1 MTLFIQTT
9 LLILTTM
16 VWGLGFVATRWTLEV
31 YDPLWSN
38 SLRYL
43 LAGVL
48 ALPVLVIKGSF
59 KGNLRRHRPS
69 LIAGFFLFTSMYLQ
83 VWGLNYTSV
92 AKSGFLTTFY
102 VFFTPLLG
110 MIFLHER
117 YPKRLW
123 ALIFAALFG
132 VAMMG
137 DLSLNGINRG
147 DFMTLGCAVLGAA
160 HILYIGRIARDISDP
175 VEFNFMQCFTM
186 GFLGSIAA
194 FLFMGLPPLSI
205 TGHELALA
213 GLFFLAFFSS
223 LLAFTVQ
230 VVAQKA
236 IPAHLVSMIFLL
248 ESIFAA
254 AFGWILLDEK
264 LNFLNLIGAVIVL
277 ASVLAI
283 PILLSAKKKAAL
295 KKAAR
300 LAIQEL

>member
-1 MTLFIQTT
+1 MTLLIQIT

-16 VWGLGFVATRWTLEV
+16 IWGLGFVATRWTLEV

-48 ALPVLVIKGSF
+48 ALPILIFKGSF
-59 KGNLRRHRPS
+59 KGNFRRHQPA
-69 LIAGFFLFTSMYLQ
+69 LIAGFFLFTCMYLQ

-102 VFFTPLLG
+102 VFFTPILG
-110 MIFLHER
+110 MMLFGER

-123 ALIFAALFG
+123 SLIFSALIG
-132 VAMMG
+132 VAMLG
-137 DLSLNGINRG
+137 DLSLDGINRG
-147 DFMTLGCAVLGAA
+147 DFMTLGCAFLSAA
-160 HILYIGRIARDISDP
+160 HILYIGHIARDIKDP
-175 VEFNFMQCFTM
+175 VEFNFMQCFSM
-186 GFLGSIAA
+186 GVVGSVVALI
-194 FLFMGLPPLSI
+194 FVGLPPLKI
-205 TGHELALA
+205 QGHELAIG

-230 VVAQKA
+230 VIAQKA

-248 ESIFAA
+248 ESLFAA

-264 LNFLNLIGAVIVL
+264 LNSLNLIGALVVL
-277 ASVLAI
+277 ASVLAM
-283 PILLSAKKKAAL
+283 PVLLSAKKKAAL
-295 KKAAR
+295 KKAAH
-300 LAIQEL
+300 LHIQV

>member
-1 MTLFIQTT
+1 MTIILQVF

-16 VWGLGFVATRWTLEV
+16 VWGLGFVATRWTLDL

-43 LAGVL
+43 LAGL
-48 ALPVLVIKGSF
+48 MAFPVLVMKGSF
-59 KGNLRRHRPS
+59 KGSLRRHLPA
-69 LIAGFFLFTSMYLQ
+69 LIAGFFLFTCMYLQ
-83 VWGLNYTSV
+83 VWGLNYTTV

-110 MIFLHER
+110 MLLFKER

-123 ALIFAALFG
+123 TLIFTALFG
-132 VAMMG
+132 VALLG
-137 DLSLNGINRG
+137 DLSLDGINRG
-147 DFMTLGCAVLGAA
+147 DFMTLGCAILGAA
-160 HILYIGRIARDISDP
+160 HILYIGRIAQDISDP
-175 VEFNFMQCFTM
+175 IEFNFMQCFSM
-186 GFLGSIAA
+186 GVVGSIVAY
-194 FLFMGLPPLSI
+194 FFMGLPPMKLA
-205 TGHELALA
+205 GYELAVG

-248 ESIFAA
+248 ESLFAA
-254 AFGWILLDEK
+254 VFGWVLLDEK

-277 ASVLAI
+277 LSVLAM

-300 LAIQEL
+300 LKILEQ

>member
-1 MTLFIQTT
+1 MILVVQVT

-43 LAGVL
+43 LAGL
-48 ALPVLVIKGSF
+48 IALPVLFLKGSF
-59 KGNLRRHRPS
+59 KGNLKRHFPAC
-69 LIAGFFLFTSMYLQ
+69 IAGFFLFTCMYLQ
-83 VWGLNYTSV
+83 VWGLNYTTV

-110 MIFLHER
+110 MLLFQER

-123 ALIFAALFG
+123 TLIFTALLG
-132 VAMMG
+132 VAMLG
-137 DLSLNGINRG
+137 DLSLDGINRG
-147 DFMTLGCAVLGAA
+147 DFMTLGCAILSAA
-160 HILYIGRIARDISDP
+160 HILYIGRIARNIDDP
-175 VEFNFMQCFTM
+175 VEFNFMQCFSM
-186 GFLGSIAA
+186 GIVGTFVA
-194 FLFMGLPPLSI
+194 FLFMGLPPL
-205 TGHELALA
+205 GLKGNELAIG

-248 ESIFAA
+248 ESLFAA
-254 AFGWILLDEK
+254 LFGWILLDEK
-264 LNFLNLIGAVIVL
+264 LNALNLGGAIIVL
-277 ASVLAI
+277 ASVLAM
-283 PILLSAKKKAAL
+283 PVLLKAKQKAAL

-300 LAIQEL
+300 LAKV